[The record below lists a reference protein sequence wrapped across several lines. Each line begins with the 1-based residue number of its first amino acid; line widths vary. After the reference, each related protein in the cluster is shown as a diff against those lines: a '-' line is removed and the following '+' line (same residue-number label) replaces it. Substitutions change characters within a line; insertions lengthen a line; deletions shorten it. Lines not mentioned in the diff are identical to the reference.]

1 MLLALIM
8 PLTTSS
14 TKAQTQDTIE
24 IFAVNPQTGN
34 NTFNLSGLPIGSTF
48 TVEFYIANVTDMIT
62 WQIRLG
68 YNHTQI
74 NYAKAWIPEN
84 NAFKQ
89 ATDQGAIPTKGIA
102 VNVDNVTDIADL
114 LIIMTCTYPP
124 DTQPKHPVNI
134 TSKTLL
140 CKVNFTIGPNPPNSQ
155 LTFITQPQNYP
166 GLYITPHYCLPNLVT
181 SVETLSGTYTADTQP
196 AYIYDPDPVPEASA
210 LLLLIWTLA
219 TLALILARRRKKT
232 LNRNH

>member
-1 MLLALIM
+1 MLLTLTV
-8 PLTTSS
+8 PLTTRIA
-14 TKAQTQDTIE
+14 KAQDPIE
-24 IFAVNPQTGN
+24 ISAVNPQTGN
-34 NTFNLSGLPIGSTF
+34 NTFNLSGHPIGTAF
-48 TVEFYIANVTDMIT
+48 TVEFYITNVTDMIT
-62 WQIRLG
+62 WQIRIG

-89 ATDQGAIPTKGIA
+89 ATDQGAIPTIGIA
-102 VNVDNVTDIADL
+102 VNTYNTTDAADL

-124 DTQPKHPVNI
+124 DIQPKHPVNI

-155 LTFITQPQNYP
+155 ITFITQPQNYP